1 MLISLKNVSKTIE
14 GREILKDIN
23 WQVNKG
29 EHWLVYGLNGAGK
42 TTLLNIVNAYEFATT
57 GEVVLFGHRPGEIGY
72 SAQDVRAQMGYIS
85 CELSGKFQPEEN
97 VRDVVLSGFRQTIGL
112 YHTPTQEEI
121 NRAKDVL
128 EQLNIA
134 GFESQCLGK
143 LSSGEQ
149 QRVLLARA
157 IINRPKVLVLD
168 EPTNGLDFVG
178 REQFIDTLKR
188 MYYHYPE
195 TALIYV
201 THFIEEISSDVN
213 QALLLKEGSIHAK
226 GEIEDVLNGH
236 HLSKLFNMPVKVY
249 HHHHRY
255 QIVRL

>member
-1 MLISLKNVSKTIE
+1 MLISLKNVSKIID
-14 GREILKDIN
+14 GREILKNIN
-23 WQVNKG
+23 WEVNEG

-42 TTLLNIVNAYEFATT
+42 TTLLNIVNAYEFASS
-57 GEVVLFGHRPGEIGY
+57 GEVELFGTRPGEIGY
-72 SAQDVRAQMGYIS
+72 SAQEVRAQMGYIS
-85 CELSGKFQPEEN
+85 CELSGKFQSEETVQN
-97 VRDVVLSGFRQTIGL
+97 VVLSGLRQTIGL
-112 YHTPTQEEI
+112 YEAPTKDEI
-121 NRAKDVL
+121 HLAKDVL

-134 GFESQCLGK
+134 EFESQSLGK

-157 IINRPKVLVLD
+157 IINQPKVLVLD

-201 THFIEEISSDVN
+201 THFIEEISNDVS
-213 QALLLKEGSIHAK
+213 QALLLKEGRIHAK
-226 GEIEDVLNGH
+226 GEIGDVLNGH

-249 HHHHRY
+249 HHQHRF